1 MQNWLF
7 FHRMLDWLFFTKSF
21 NNLSLSLYIF
31 LSLSIYFLLCRSLF
45 VCIISFFSLSLF
57 LTHSLSFSLYL
68 FPLLLRNYG
77 RFRPCCNRKETHHQR
92 AQPYHVTSGR
102 SFERKMF
109 YFSQDAFV

>member
-21 NNLSLSLYIF
+21 NNLSLSLFTSYCVS
-31 LSLSIYFLLCRSLF
+31 LSLRVIF
-45 VCIISFFSLSLF
+45 ISFLSLSLF
-57 LTHSLSFSLYL
+57 LSHSLPLYIFL
-68 FPLLLRNYG
+68 YIFPLLLRNYG
-77 RFRPCCNRKETHHQR
+77 RFRPCFNRKETHHQR
-92 AQPYHVTSGR
+92 TQPYHVASGR